1 MPPNQSDW
9 SDEFE
14 IRALVDRYCD
24 AVNRR
29 DVPLWL
35 ETWNEDPHW
44 ELFGRPT
51 QGREAALGV
60 LQGALAMLNFVVQ
73 TAVNPVIDVDGDR
86 ATGRWLVT
94 EWSESEQ
101 LGRLMLL
108 FIYHDEYERTAA
120 GWRIAS
126 RRMQLLYQGPPDLS
140 GQSFSPT
147 AEAD

>member
-1 MPPNQSDW
+1 MPSNESDW

-35 ETWNEDPHW
+35 ETWNDDPHW

-60 LQGALAMLNFVVQ
+60 LQGALETTYSELCINPSGNFRKNAVQKSAQNQSKINQNQLEML
-73 TAVNPVIDVDGDR
+73 
-86 ATGRWLVT
+86 
-94 EWSESEQ
+94 
-101 LGRLMLL
+101 
-108 FIYHDEYERTAA
+108 
-120 GWRIAS
+120 
-126 RRMQLLYQGPPDLS
+126 
-140 GQSFSPT
+140 
-147 AEAD
+147 